1 MLSTSSVL
9 PRTSSPSHLAEASSA
24 ENLAVPDAHPEKANR
39 MRETPEELEALR
51 HAIRA
56 ATARLEALSHGV
68 AAGVLFLNRDGR
80 VDLVNSALCR
90 MLHVASAGTLVGQPA
105 ANVARLLSDR
115 FADSAGFARRGFLE
129 SGHRLPLADGR
140 MLERELV
147 PVGSNDAHGML
158 VLLREVSAA
167 PGPASGE
174 PEPLAT
180 LSVLDELTG
189 LHNRRGFLAQAS
201 RRLRRAAAEGRVAT
215 LFCLDVEGMKTIN
228 DRLGHSAGDRALQE
242 AAALLRLAFREE
254 DLVARLGGDEF
265 AVLAMDVGE
274 AQQPDV
280 FQRLA
285 RETALVNARPART
298 WRLSLGVGAAT
309 FDSSRGPLVEDLL
322 AVADARLHAV
332 RRARR
337 GGTLP

>member
-1 MLSTSSVL
+1 ML
-9 PRTSSPSHLAEASSA
+9 PSRSEPARPAEPASSDD
-24 ENLAVPDAHPEKANR
+24 AVTAVARPASGLR
-39 MRETPEELEALR
+39 RETPEELEALR

-115 FADSAGFARRGFLE
+115 FADAAGFARRGFLE
-129 SGHRLPLADGR
+129 AGHRLQLADGR
-140 MLERELV
+140 VLSRELL
-147 PVGSNDAHGML
+147 PIGSEADAHGVL

-167 PGPASGE
+167 PAAASGE
-174 PEPLAT
+174 PEPLPT
-180 LSVLDELTG
+180 VSVLDELTG
-189 LHNRRGFLAQAS
+189 LHNRRGFLAQSS
-201 RRLRRAAAEGRVAT
+201 RRLRRASLDGRVAT
-215 LFCLDVEGMKTIN
+215 LLCLDVEGMKTIN

-274 AQQPDV
+274 AQHAEV
-280 FQRLA
+280 FERLS
-285 RETALVNARPART
+285 REVALVNARPGRA
-298 WRLSLGVGAAT
+298 WRLSLGMGAAT
-309 FDSSRGPLVEDLL
+309 FDASRGPLVEDLL

-337 GGTLP
+337 GGSMP

>member
-1 MLSTSSVL
+1 MLSTSAVL
-9 PRTSSPSHLAEASSA
+9 PRSSESTHLPETTPGDD
-24 ENLAVPDAHPEKANR
+24 AVVPAAGRAGR
-39 MRETPEELEALR
+39 MGETPQELEALR

-90 MLHVASAGTLVGQPA
+90 MLHISSAGTLVGQPA

-115 FADSAGFARRGFLE
+115 FADSAAFARRGFLE
-129 SGHRLPLADGR
+129 GGHRMQLADGR

-147 PVGSNDAHGML
+147 PIGADSDAHGVL

-167 PGPASGE
+167 PRPADGE

-201 RRLRRAAAEGRVAT
+201 RRLRRAAIDGRVAT

-265 AVLAMDVGE
+265 AVLALDVGE
-274 AQQPDV
+274 AQQPEV
-280 FQRLA
+280 FQRLL

-309 FDSSRGPLVEDLL
+309 FDASRGPLVEDLL